1 MAYKII
7 DLGSL
12 NGDFSNASAINN
24 ESQVTGWTG
33 NPKSPNQSGAPAP
46 FLWTQGAM
54 QVLNIPNQ
62 YRYGRGFDLNCSDEV
77 VGFLYNGVID
87 IPIIWIAGVA
97 QSLPW
102 FGDACYGRSI
112 NDCGLAC
119 GDGGGPA
126 NNTHAYC
133 SPAGNLIPI
142 PPTPPNVLPSDRYCR
157 AYGINSLGKIV
168 GGSDTGNPI
177 VFPAA
182 FAPPVPG
189 MHAVLWDKGVVQDLG
204 TMLVNEGSEAYGIND
219 GGQVVGRSGNNA
231 FLWQNGVFHNL
242 GPGAAYNINNHGF
255 VIGDTF
261 LWHAGIRTPLAALL
275 PPNSGWQI
283 TEGRDINDAG
293 EIVGTGIHAGV
304 PNNAPRGFIL
314 YP

>member
-7 DLGSL
+7 DLGSQ
-12 NGDFSNASAINN
+12 NGDFSQAFAINS

-33 NPKSPNQSGAPAP
+33 NPNYPNQPTSPAP

-54 QVLNIPNQ
+54 QTLSIPHQ
-62 YRYGRGFDLNCSDEV
+62 YRYGKAFDLNCCDEV
-77 VGFLYNGVID
+77 VGSLYNGTAD
-87 IPIIWIAGVA
+87 IAIIWIAGAA

-102 FGDACYGRSI
+102 VGDASFGRSI
-112 NDCGLAC
+112 NDCGLVC
-119 GDGGGPA
+119 GDAGGGG
-126 NNTHAYC
+126 NNVKAYC

-142 PPTPPNVLPSDRYCR
+142 SPTPPNVLPSDRYCR

-177 VFPAA
+177 PFPVA
-182 FAPPVPG
+182 FAPPVLG
-189 MHAVLWDKGVVQDLG
+189 MHAVLWDKGLVHDLG
-204 TMLVNEGSEAYGIND
+204 TLLPNEGSEAYGIND
-219 GGQVVGRSGNNA
+219 KEQVVGRSGNNA
-231 FLWQNGVFHNL
+231 FLWQNGIFHNL
-242 GPGAAYNINNHGF
+242 GPGAAYNINNNGF

-261 LWHAGIRTPLAALL
+261 LWHNGIRTPLAHLL

-293 EIVGTGIHAGV
+293 EIVGTGLHAGV
-304 PNNAPRGFIL
+304 PNNAPRGFLL